1 MNKRITIAIDG
12 YSSCGKSTLAKALA
26 AKLGYVFIDTGAM
39 YRGVSLYCLD
49 NNLISEGEINV
60 LELIDCLDKIDLK
73 FELNPDSNKP
83 ELLLNSINVENKIR
97 KIAVSTLVS
106 KVASIKE
113 VRQKLVKEQRLMG
126 EQGGVVMDGR
136 DIGSVV
142 FPNAELK
149 LFITSD
155 PQVRVERRFLELSTT
170 DQSITRKEIEENL
183 NYRDLLD
190 TTREESPLVQAEDAI
205 VIDNTNLNQ
214 DQQLDVA
221 YNYVLAIL
229 KN

>member
-60 LELIDCLDKIDLK
+60 LALIDCLDKIDLK

-97 KIAVSTLVS
+97 KIAVSKLVS

>member
-60 LELIDCLDKIDLK
+60 LALINCLDKIDLK

-97 KIAVSTLVS
+97 KIAVSALVS

-155 PQVRVERRFLELSTT
+155 PKVRVERRFLELSTT
-170 DQSITRKEIEENL
+170 DQSITRKEIEDNL

-190 TTREESPLVQAEDAI
+190 TTREESPLVQAQDAI

>member
-60 LELIDCLDKIDLK
+60 LALINCLDKIDLK

-97 KIAVSTLVS
+97 KIAVSKLVS

-190 TTREESPLVQAEDAI
+190 TTREESPLMQAEDAI

-214 DQQLDVA
+214 EQQLDVA

>member
-60 LELIDCLDKIDLK
+60 LALIDCLDKIDLK

-83 ELLLNSINVENKIR
+83 ELLLNSINVEDKIR

>member
-1 MNKRITIAIDG
+1 MTKDEWTDLRIKTIQWLYPKLTLEEATVKNSDPTFVVSELSNWSSPLTKEFNKR
-12 YSSCGKSTLAKALA
+12 LR
-26 AKLGYVFIDTGAM
+26 AKLQEF
-39 YRGVSLYCLD
+39 YR
-49 NNLISEGEINV
+49 
-60 LELIDCLDKIDLK
+60 
-73 FELNPDSNKP
+73 SNKTDIICVA
-83 ELLLNSINVENKIR
+83 LGKTYQDAINGLNSINVENKIR
-97 KIAVSTLVS
+97 KIAVSKLVS

-190 TTREESPLVQAEDAI
+190 TTREESPLMQAEDAI

-214 DQQLDVA
+214 EQQLDVA

>member
-60 LELIDCLDKIDLK
+60 LALIDCLDKIDLK

>member
-60 LELIDCLDKIDLK
+60 LALINCLDKIDLK

-97 KIAVSTLVS
+97 KIAVSKLVS

-126 EQGGVVMDGR
+126 EQGGVVGGDKRM
-136 DIGSVV
+136 
-142 FPNAELK
+142 
-149 LFITSD
+149 
-155 PQVRVERRFLELSTT
+155 
-170 DQSITRKEIEENL
+170 
-183 NYRDLLD
+183 
-190 TTREESPLVQAEDAI
+190 
-205 VIDNTNLNQ
+205 
-214 DQQLDVA
+214 
-221 YNYVLAIL
+221 
-229 KN
+229 

>member
-60 LELIDCLDKIDLK
+60 LALINCLDKIDLK